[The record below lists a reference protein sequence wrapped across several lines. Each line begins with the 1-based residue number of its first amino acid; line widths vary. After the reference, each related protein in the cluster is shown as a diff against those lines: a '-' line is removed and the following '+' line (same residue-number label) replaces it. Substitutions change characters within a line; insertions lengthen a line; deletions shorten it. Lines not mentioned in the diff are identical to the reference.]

1 MGDISRRITRKSF
14 KAKRKA
20 AIKTIKAQAKEK
32 IRLVKLEYSIDAERK
47 KTKAIEKEQR
57 KELKAQ
63 KANARISYNERQPR
77 PFSLGEDLF
86 SSISHGIGAGLS
98 VAAIVLLIIRSVFH
112 APSADSGA
120 WTASFSLLGAFFFIY
135 YLTSTL
141 SHAISAMGGRKVF
154 ERMTFMTIWVL
165 VPATFVPFALATLSG
180 TTLTAFVSIVWS
192 LYGLMAVLY
201 AVFGNKIR
209 GVSVFAFIVSFVI
222 MTLTFVKCGSLLVA
236 GSVLYVVGGGF
247 FMLRNYKWSHSIFHL
262 LALGGSILHFFSV
275 YYLLA

>member
-1 MGDISRRITRKSF
+1 MADISRKITRKSL

-20 AIKTIKAQAKEK
+20 AIKTIKVQAKEK
-32 IRLVKLEYSIDAERK
+32 IRQVKLECSIDADRK
-47 KTKAIEKEQR
+47 KTKAQEKEQR

-98 VAAIVLLIIRSVFH
+98 VAAIVLLIVRSVFH
-112 APSADSGA
+112 APSANSGA
-120 WTASFSLLGAFFFIY
+120 WTASFSLLGAFLFIY

-154 ERMTFMTIWVL
+154 ERMTFMTIWIL
-165 VPATFVPFALATLSG
+165 VPATFVPFALATMSG

-192 LYGLMAVLY
+192 LYGLMAALY
-201 AVFGNKIR
+201 AVFGNKVR
-209 GVSVFAFIVSFVI
+209 GFSVFGFVVSFVI
-222 MTLTFVKCGSLLVA
+222 MTLAFARCGSLLITGTA
-236 GSVLYVVGGGF
+236 LYVVSGGF

-262 LALGGSILHFFSV
+262 LALGGSIFHFFAV
-275 YYLLA
+275 YYLLS